1 MSWDKELLTV
11 CGSGLLFVA
20 MVIGAMIVSA
30 TRQGAADKDYRADIL
45 KCYEINA
52 NRTAIEAAH
61 LCKK

>member
-30 TRQGAADKDYRADIL
+30 TRQDAASASHRADIL
-45 KCYEINA
+45 KCYQINA
-52 NRTAIEAAH
+52 HRAAAEAAL
-61 LCKK
+61 LCK